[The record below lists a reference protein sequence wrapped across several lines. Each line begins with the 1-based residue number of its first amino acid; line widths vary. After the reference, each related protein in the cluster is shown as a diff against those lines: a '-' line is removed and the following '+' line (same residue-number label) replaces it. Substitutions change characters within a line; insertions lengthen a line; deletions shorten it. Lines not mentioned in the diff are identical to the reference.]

1 MDFRVLAKVLSVLLF
16 LVALAMGICLVFAFL
31 EDWWGMESPAIK
43 ALEISAGITAG
54 AGLILYFLS
63 LIRIQG
69 KKARKEILRRE
80 AIAIV
85 GLAWIFSA
93 LFGSLPYMFCEPSLS
108 FPKAFFESMS
118 GFTTT
123 GSTTIA
129 DLNHY
134 PDSILLWRA
143 LTQWLGGIGIV
154 VMFVAVLSFLGV
166 GSRSLMQ
173 HESSVNIN
181 EGTRSRIHDVAW
193 ALLKVYVLL
202 TVLCGLGLWRLGMT
216 PFDAVTHAFTTI
228 STGGFSTRNESIGYY
243 NSLAIEGWL
252 TLFMLLGG
260 VSFMLY
266 VFVTS
271 GKWKRLGKEEE
282 AKFYLLLLI
291 VVTLC
296 ISLNLWLSGQA
307 TSMLGGLRS
316 CFFTVVSIS
325 TTTGFGT
332 EDYNQWPVFS
342 KWMLMILM
350 FIGGCAGS
358 TAGGVKMNR
367 VILFFKIS
375 RHELVKSFRPKQV
388 FSLKINGL
396 QLDSG
401 IRSQTTF
408 FLILAVFIW
417 GVGTVS
423 LSLIE
428 PSMDLQTSMGAGAAT
443 MFNIGPGFGDLG
455 PTSTFAD
462 LHPTSLFI
470 LSLLMTLGRLEIFA
484 VLVLFMPSLWRK
496 Y

>member
-1 MDFRVLAKVLSVLLF
+1 MDFRVLAKVLGVLLC
-16 LVALAMGICLVFAFL
+16 LVALAMGVCLGFAFL

-54 AGLILYFLS
+54 AGLILFL
-63 LIRIQG
+63 LG
-69 KKARKEILRRE
+69 LNARKEILRRE

-93 LFGSLPYMFCEPSLS
+93 LFGSLPYVFCDPGLP

-129 DLNHY
+129 DLDLY

-173 HESSVNIN
+173 HESSVNIS
-181 EGTRSRIHDVAW
+181 EGTRARIHDVA
-193 ALLKVYVLL
+193 ATLLKFYVGL
-202 TVLCGLGLWRLGMT
+202 TILCALGLWWLDMT
-216 PFDAVTHAFTTI
+216 LFDAVTHAFTTI
-228 STGGFSTRNESIGYY
+228 STGGFSTHNESIGHFQ
-243 NSLAIEGWL
+243 SLAIEGWL
-252 TLFMLLGG
+252 TLFMMFGG

-266 VFVTS
+266 VFVA
-271 GKWKRLGKEEE
+271 GGNWKRLRKEEE
-282 AKFYLLLLI
+282 AKFYVLILI
-291 VVTLC
+291 VGVLC
-296 ISLNLWLSGQA
+296 ISLNLWLSEQA
-307 TSMLGGLRS
+307 ESLLDGSRK

-325 TTTGFGT
+325 TTTGFGN
-332 EDYNQWPVFS
+332 EDYDQWPVFS
-342 KWMLMILM
+342 KWLLMILM
-350 FIGGCAGS
+350 FMGGCAGS

-367 VILFFKIS
+367 VILFLKIS
-375 RHELVKSFRPKQV
+375 AQELVKSFRPKQV

-396 QLDSG
+396 QLDSS
-401 IRSQTTF
+401 IREQTTF
-408 FLILAVFIW
+408 FLILTVFIW
-417 GVGTVS
+417 GMGTVMI
-423 LSLIE
+423 SLIE
-428 PSMDLQTSMGAGAAT
+428 PSMDLQTSMGATAAT
-443 MFNIGPGFGDLG
+443 MFNIGPALGDLG
-455 PTSTFAD
+455 PTDNYAT
-462 LHPTSLFI
+462 LHPASLFM